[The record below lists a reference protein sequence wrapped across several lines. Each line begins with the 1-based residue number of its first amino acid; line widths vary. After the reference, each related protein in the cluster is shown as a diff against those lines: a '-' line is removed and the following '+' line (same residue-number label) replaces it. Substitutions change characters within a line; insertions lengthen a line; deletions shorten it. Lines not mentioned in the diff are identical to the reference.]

1 MAREE
6 AAAAEE
12 EEDAAA
18 APMLVEVIWPL
29 LGALGCRGGGDP
41 FVGVELSEERPE
53 SSRPSSAP
61 PPTTFSRLA
70 GTRTR
75 VGRPVVRLRA
85 PFNFSIDEE
94 AILARSSLN
103 RIVGHLAAIARGS
116 SAAKRGS
123 RVSWRT
129 LSART
134 LSSLR
139 DVGTL
144 DVDLRKMLRK
154 TLRRMFGRTL
164 RQEDDPSVSL
174 WRRISSNFLA
184 GSSTIALTVS
194 PNVTVR
200 R

>member
-6 AAAAEE
+6 AAAAE

-61 PPTTFSRLA
+61 PPMPFSRLA

-85 PFNFSIDEE
+85 PFNFSVDEE

-103 RIVGHLAAIARGS
+103 SRIVGHLARGS

-134 LSSLR
+134 LSNLR

-144 DVDLRKMLRK
+144 DVDLRKMLRKTLKK

-174 WRRISSNFLA
+174 RGSLPTSSRDPRRSRL
-184 GSSTIALTVS
+184 
-194 PNVTVR
+194 PYCR
-200 R
+200 M